1 MNALPT
7 PSSPPGDATGTRKP
21 RIAVVFGGRSSEHA
35 ISCVTAG
42 SVLKAIDRDRYDV
55 VPVGI
60 ATDGRWVLESG
71 DPERLA
77 ITSADKLPEVDP
89 TRSAVS
95 LANGATSSQL
105 MVSEPS
111 SVPQTLGQVDAVF
124 PLLHGPWGE
133 DGTIQGLLELAG
145 LPYVGAGVLA
155 SAVGMDKIAMK
166 DMFRAYGLPIVDYV
180 AVKRHEWRREPAAVE
195 RAVAQ
200 AIGFPCFAK
209 PANLGSSV
217 GISKVKAPEDLP
229 AALALAAGYDRRI
242 LVERAVQGREVEVAV
257 LGNDQPQASLPG
269 EVCYAGEW
277 YDYETKY
284 GAGHTTF
291 KVPAPLGPELTRRVR
306 ELALEAFRAI
316 DCAGLAR
323 VDFFIEGESSV
334 LVNEINTLPGFT
346 ASSAYPKLWEA
357 SGISYTELISR
368 LIALAL
374 ERR

>member
-1 MNALPT
+1 MSILAQSESR
-7 PSSPPGDATGTRKP
+7 SSARRKLEE
-21 RIAVVFGGRSSEHA
+21 IAVVLRAVRSVSRR
-35 ISCVTAG
+35 C
-42 SVLKAIDRDRYDV
+42 
-55 VPVGI
+55 
-60 ATDGRWVLESG
+60 LE
-71 DPERLA
+71 L
-77 ITSADKLPEVDP
+77 
-89 TRSAVS
+89 
-95 LANGATSSQL
+95 
-105 MVSEPS
+105 
-111 SVPQTLGQVDAVF
+111 
-124 PLLHGPWGE
+124 
-133 DGTIQGLLELAG
+133 TIQGLLELAG
-145 LPYVGAGVLA
+145 LPYVGAAVLA
-155 SAVGMDKIAMK
+155 SAIGMDKVAMK
-166 DMFRAYGLPIVDYV
+166 DMFRAHGLPVVDYLV
-180 AVKRHEWRREPAAVE
+180 VKRHEWRRDAAAVE

-200 AIGFPCFAK
+200 AIGFPCFVK

-217 GISKVKAPEDLP
+217 GISKVKAPEDLA
-229 AALALAAGYDRRI
+229 AALTLAAGHDRRV

-291 KVPAPLGPELTRRVR
+291 KVPAPLGPEVTRRVR

-323 VDFFIEGESSV
+323 VDFFIEGETGV

-346 ASSAYPKLWEA
+346 TSSAYPKLWEA

-368 LIALAL
+368 LIDLAL